1 MAVSGSD
8 SGEVHSLISTPSQ
21 SPQSGVD
28 PVSAS
33 GTVATSRPNTS
44 DQSTSPQNTSRTN
57 KVRQK
62 VLVVDDEEYVRGILR
77 TMLEDLGYESIEA
90 SDGDEG
96 LRLFE
101 HARNNFVAC
110 IIDLTMPGMAGLELL
125 ELIRAQDATVPVLLV
140 SGYARHE
147 VREREAR
154 SKRVSF
160 LQKPFTIAQ
169 FKSAIDSHLDAA

>member
-1 MAVSGSD
+1 M
-8 SGEVHSLISTPSQ
+8 
-21 SPQSGVD
+21 
-28 PVSAS
+28 
-33 GTVATSRPNTS
+33 
-44 DQSTSPQNTSRTN
+44 
-57 KVRQK
+57 
-62 VLVVDDEEYVRGILR
+62 LVVDDEEYVRGILR

-101 HARNNFVAC
+101 HARNSFVAC